1 MSSDVSIRAAGLA
14 KAYRVYPTPMDRLR
28 QAAMP
33 RLRRLAAPLLR
44 ALGRPLEAPP
54 YFSEHWALRSLSF
67 EVFRGETVGVIGRN
81 GSGKSTLLQLI
92 CGTLTPSQGEVQVN
106 GRVAALLEL
115 GSGFNPEYTGREN
128 IFLNASV
135 LGLSRAETEA
145 RLADILAFAD
155 IGEAVDQPTKTYSS
169 GMAMRLAFAV
179 IAHVDADVLII
190 DEALAVGDAYFQQKC
205 LRWLRAFQKNG
216 TVLFCSHDTGAV
228 ISFCTRAIWLDGG
241 RVRMM
246 GTAKEVSEG
255 YTTFTRELTSGIA
268 PTSPGAVEAPAA
280 AATGSTA
287 APVADPSA
295 AGEAPAPASPAPEAG
310 VGIGS
315 LPQSLC
321 VSTLEPPDGGF
332 GVQEAKVVATR
343 FSRADGGEL
352 GLLAGGELVKVE
364 IEVASAVALVQPLI
378 GFFVKDRLGQPL
390 FGDNTYATYLGRE
403 PKVEAGTTIRAEFR
417 FRLPLM
423 RSGDYS
429 ITAAIADGTLL
440 EHVVQHWIHDALIF
454 KVNAP
459 LSNGVLIGIPME
471 RISLAAESAG
481 R

>member
-241 RVRMM
+241 RVRIRPRQ
-246 GTAKEVSEG
+246 A
-255 YTTFTRELTSGIA
+255 RRPRRRA
-268 PTSPGAVEAPAA
+268 PPRR
-280 AATGSTA
+280 
-287 APVADPSA
+287 
-295 AGEAPAPASPAPEAG
+295 PAS
-310 VGIGS
+310 
-315 LPQSLC
+315 
-321 VSTLEPPDGGF
+321 
-332 GVQEAKVVATR
+332 
-343 FSRADGGEL
+343 
-352 GLLAGGELVKVE
+352 
-364 IEVASAVALVQPLI
+364 ASAVSRRP
-378 GFFVKDRLGQPL
+378 
-390 FGDNTYATYLGRE
+390 
-403 PKVEAGTTIRAEFR
+403 
-417 FRLPLM
+417 
-423 RSGDYS
+423 
-429 ITAAIADGTLL
+429 
-440 EHVVQHWIHDALIF
+440 
-454 KVNAP
+454 
-459 LSNGVLIGIPME
+459 
-471 RISLAAESAG
+471 SA
-481 R
+481 